1 MINDTSINIAWDLQ
15 NILPDNA
22 EETFNVTYQRD
33 GNELVI
39 AGVTQGDSFNITGL
53 VAGVTYTV
61 WVELSYTYT
70 FAKPKS
76 TIQVLIPS
84 PNTLLIYIVIVI
96 VVVLILL
103 LVVIVVIL
111 IYEYTWKIRGKNDK
125 KFTTLNTD
133 ENEPKMKVPVHSS
146 RDFEY
151 EQIPA
156 IDNLAYNPVLTE
168 SLPKFNQSASRDSRN
183 YQNLPDVKDS
193 RMKPIPLELYKKT
206 IDKLWEDENALEN
219 EYKSLGGE
227 TLRYECS
234 FAQIDQNRIKNKYK
248 FIYPYD
254 KSRVV
259 LKKIGKD
266 VHSDYIN
273 ASNIPRMYVDENFI
287 AAQGPK
293 VNTIADIWRM
303 VFELRIVNIV
313 MVTNCVEGGKLKCE
327 EYFALKEGR
336 ISEYAEYKVKT
347 TSLTQ
352 YVGYIT
358 RVLKVQS
365 PTESIQVKHFHF
377 TAWPDHDVPS
387 LHDEL
392 LQFIGY
398 VQDNITQ
405 SETPILVHCSAGVG
419 RTGTFI
425 TLFNLRAAILRR
437 QPISI
442 YHLVHEMREH
452 RPHMVQ
458 TYRQYKFIYL
468 AVLELLLENTSIPA
482 EEFSSTYQNYLQS
495 DQTGYVSVFF
505 QQFSELNY
513 QCEKSFEY
521 ATDIGEDNEEKNPIP
536 NILPY
541 DNNRVVIYSPH
552 FECGYIN
559 ASYHENN
566 LFITTQH
573 PTENTLLDFLQMIYQ
588 TEATL
593 VVMLTTAKEKAKIQ
607 GNMIGRKAY
616 WPSKDVPLEVPP
628 FQVEVVNSEKSTSM
642 VKQKMILRNLKESSE
657 RVFTQIVSTSW
668 TERSDPTDLP
678 SVLNLLHSLL
688 NHRLESPN
696 STIIMHCMDSISKTG
711 VMFTVYQ
718 SIKEMER
725 TGKINMFHTVKR
737 LRRERMKLI
746 PNLVSSNPLICIS
759 VVSVFVTNAYNS
771 IHLFI

>member
-1 MINDTSINIAWDLQ
+1 MIKMT
-15 NILPDNA
+15 
-22 EETFNVTYQRD
+22 T
-33 GNELVI
+33 
-39 AGVTQGDSFNITGL
+39 IT
-53 VAGVTYTV
+53 T
-61 WVELSYTYT
+61 
-70 FAKPKS
+70 
-76 TIQVLIPS
+76 
-84 PNTLLIYIVIVI
+84 NN
-96 VVVLILL
+96 
-103 LVVIVVIL
+103 
-111 IYEYTWKIRGKNDK
+111 KIR
-125 KFTTLNTD
+125 TTTITITIGI
-133 ENEPKMKVPVHSS
+133 S
-146 RDFEY
+146 R
-151 EQIPA
+151 
-156 IDNLAYNPVLTE
+156 VLG
-168 SLPKFNQSASRDSRN
+168 DG
-183 YQNLPDVKDS
+183 
-193 RMKPIPLELYKKT
+193 
-206 IDKLWEDENALEN
+206 NALEN

-273 ASNIPRMYVDENFI
+273 ASNIPGMYVDENFI

-303 VFELRIVNIV
+303 VFELKIVNIV

-327 EYFALKEGR
+327 EYFAMKEGR
-336 ISEYAEYKVKT
+336 ISEHAEYKVKT

-365 PTESIQVKHFHF
+365 SKESIQVKHFHF

-505 QQFSELNY
+505 QQFS
-513 QCEKSFEY
+513 
-521 ATDIGEDNEEKNPIP
+521 G
-536 NILPY
+536 
-541 DNNRVVIYSPH
+541 
-552 FECGYIN
+552 
-559 ASYHENN
+559 
-566 LFITTQH
+566 TQ
-573 PTENTLLDFLQMIYQ
+573 L
-588 TEATL
+588 
-593 VVMLTTAKEKAKIQ
+593 
-607 GNMIGRKAY
+607 
-616 WPSKDVPLEVPP
+616 
-628 FQVEVVNSEKSTSM
+628 SM
-642 VKQKMILRNLKESSE
+642 
-657 RVFTQIVSTSW
+657 
-668 TERSDPTDLP
+668 
-678 SVLNLLHSLL
+678 
-688 NHRLESPN
+688 
-696 STIIMHCMDSISKTG
+696 
-711 VMFTVYQ
+711 
-718 SIKEMER
+718 
-725 TGKINMFHTVKR
+725 
-737 LRRERMKLI
+737 
-746 PNLVSSNPLICIS
+746 
-759 VVSVFVTNAYNS
+759 
-771 IHLFI
+771 